1 MVLPVH
7 TAEAVVD
14 KVPFADVLW
23 HDRALDTLAQLILIF
38 TGVLCLLGLMTEE
51 KTPIQAAE
59 IEEATAQPQEIS
71 SECDSVG

>member
-7 TAEAVVD
+7 TTQAVVD

-38 TGVLCLLGLMTEE
+38 TGVLCLLGLMTEDQNAHSGGGDRRSHG
-51 KTPIQAAE
+51 P
-59 IEEATAQPQEIS
+59 TAGDFVQ
-71 SECDSVG
+71 CDSAG